1 MNWKKLLESTIE
13 SVNADLQLRNAY
25 LMAENRILRNQ
36 INGRVQLTN
45 SERKELAELGATL
58 GKKALEEAATVAK
71 PDTVLVWHRTF
82 ADQQMAPSELRR
94 SVGRPRVD
102 QEIEDVV
109 VRMARENRSWGYD
122 RIAGALANL
131 GHTISD
137 QTVGN
142 ILKRQG
148 LSPAP
153 ERKKTVT
160 WREFVQCHLDVL
172 LATDFFNSE
181 MWSGV
186 GLLISFLLCF
196 IPLVRQQVHAVGRLL
211 HQRTQQMG
219 SFVLHALHVRAPV
232 QGWGCWIQL
241 CARSGT
247 IRCGEGL
254 PCTKI
259 AECIPDEERQP
270 YTQDRGK
277 VVCVS
282 AARSR
287 QIRDGPGQRRQ
298 WFDGL
303 LTAGDRKAA

>member
-1 MNWKKLLESTIE
+1 
-13 SVNADLQLRNAY
+13 V
-25 LMAENRILRNQ
+25 
-36 INGRVQLTN
+36 
-45 SERKELAELGATL
+45 
-58 GKKALEEAATVAK
+58 
-71 PDTVLVWHRTF
+71 
-82 ADQQMAPSELRR
+82 
-94 SVGRPRVD
+94 
-102 QEIEDVV
+102 
-109 VRMARENRSWGYD
+109 
-122 RIAGALANL
+122 GALANL

-181 MWSGV
+181 MWSGLA
-186 GLLISFLLCF
+186 LLISCLLCF
-196 IPLVRQQVHAVGRLL
+196 IPLARQYAHAVGMLL
-211 HQRTQQMG
+211 HQRTQQIG

-241 CARSGT
+241 CARSGA

-254 PCTKI
+254 PYDRI
-259 AECIPDEERQP
+259 AECIPDEKRQP
-270 YTQDRGK
+270 STQDRGK
-277 VVCVS
+277 VVCLS

-303 LTAGDRKAA
+303 LTAGDHKAA